1 MTGEQYAY
9 TGSPHT
15 AGEQYAGQRHAT
27 GVPIPP
33 QTAGVSASASAARGY
48 GALLNTHRHPH
59 STAQGHYTPTSG
71 PVPPLPQH
79 YAVGNSPRRLSNA
92 PSDPSDKVYAG
103 PIRAGPAN
111 NSHSSDDTS
120 EDEIESLR
128 RAMGS
133 DSRAV
138 QRQHLRREQT
148 RSSDVPSSPA
158 TQGTS
163 LSNAGMMSA
172 APGAAGLAQAVPGQ
186 GPVQGYTA
194 DISPTVQQKYTTTG
208 MYAYPTTTMTQQTYT
223 HAHYSHYPPRQYP
236 PLQHPPLQHTQQQ
249 HPQQLPP
256 MASAYAAA
264 STNPFEQSTM
274 TGSSAVHV
282 PPTVA
287 HGTTDSV
294 SHGAQ
299 AWAVSGYP
307 AASSG
312 VGESSARH
320 ESASVRSND
329 QMSGTVTDASG
340 YSQAYWPH
348 YTATYEHGLAISGA
362 AAVTTAAVVP
372 ADGYLRA
379 THHQSPTLV
388 HAQSPLR
395 AATDSPMERKNGDA
409 VPAAERERMQR
420 VAGTVSA
427 NVHVTEAGGTGVFH
441 GTAAAGPQAHAER
454 LPYSYSATALAPM
467 REMQE
472 HPQDIAPPMASTNA
486 SAAASASGMPAEA
499 MTGPSPIA
507 IQSLLN
513 SPDDKVELMQFP
525 GSEHGSVVSDGESA
539 AIRKHIANENA
550 RYRRQSGASGQA
562 PMQTP
567 EPAQKIPLAYASR
580 IPSDSMA
587 NNDSSPNSVSSYHSA
602 GYSMWQGRA
611 ETIMDFATAQQSF
624 SSADDALGP
633 AQHRSSSFFTDA
645 PVPDLPAPF
654 TASSSNA
661 AEAMRAFEATVS
673 SPEDATR
680 PVDSSEPQSSAGYG
694 YFKRRPKPV
703 SVLVQVGDTHAES
716 QVTSEQSASSN
727 GDTDSR
733 RLPENPFA
741 SGKSVRKATNES
753 LDNVLE
759 YYRTHSEEA
768 AEPSPFELPSHPNR
782 RVGQGLSLVSLDRV
796 PASPLYQRTSV
807 SSPIDKPSSSK
818 RTNVSQWAA
827 RRTEA
832 TLDSSGSDDSMLP
845 LARGQSSPIAF
856 DFARRAQGAIH
867 TPCDSAVMGVNPWR
881 QSDVY
886 SMLDDLPEPDDLE
899 LPASAA
905 IGTVGGQPMYP
916 EIPSDDHMVQMED
929 LDGFDELSDIVD
941 LSTAQDSDYGYSGS
955 NDSTDSFGE
964 PIEHEAGMLA
974 SRDRTLAPHSMLHS
988 EPARSA
994 VARLADDF
1002 ARVGMTAP
1010 SDAAAD
1016 RALLSGRTNAS
1027 TLTTSSAGNAEAAV
1041 EPTGDSTH
1049 AAPANGAR
1057 ERNTV
1062 NDLPLEI
1069 MEIASELELALA
1081 REQEDYF
1088 TDNDPTQPTLDPT
1101 ILQSLGRAVH
1111 QQCTLQRQQLQ
1122 RRKSNMQLGLGT
1134 TDIIAEEPVYA
1145 DHEQA
1150 LRAMLSEVSQYFE
1163 QSGLSLVFP
1172 FAAKWV
1178 NWLTRHPDRPFPW
1191 RKEDPDDEL
1200 RGSGDDDA
1208 SSESSFGGEPVLS
1221 RALPPDDVLSV
1232 AMIPMSKRRP
1242 ARVTDIVTQEK
1253 RRGINAHWQYYSVIN
1268 QIVTVASTIYHRL
1281 NVNDHKPVAHE
1292 LAALYQFLG
1301 GDFKKYKVR
1310 IESMFDAVKRSQQV
1324 DGGLGVHVNA
1334 LQDTMCCIITDAL
1347 YSANRVVPNKENV
1360 RARAEP
1366 RAEPYSFAV
1375 ATLKGLPTQPI
1386 VRYLTR
1392 EMRVANSRRR
1402 GLGTL
1407 SRNTSMGHMR
1417 HPIYQVPPVPPLP
1430 LADTHSQNK
1439 ASVGSKQSTSYE

>member
-1 MTGEQYAY
+1 MAGEQYAY

-59 STAQGHYTPTSG
+59 STAQGHYMPTSR

-92 PSDPSDKVYAG
+92 PSDPSDKVHAG

-138 QRQHLRREQT
+138 QRQHLRREHT

-172 APGAAGLAQAVPGQ
+172 APGVAGLAQAVPGQ

-194 DISPTVQQKYTTTG
+194 DILPSVQQKYTTAG
-208 MYAYPTTTMTQQTYT
+208 MYAYPTTTMAPQAYT
-223 HAHYSHYPPRQYP
+223 HAHYSHYPSRQYP
-236 PLQHPPLQHTQQQ
+236 QNYPPQPHPQQQHTQQF
-249 HPQQLPP
+249 PS
-256 MASAYAAA
+256 MAGAYAAV
-264 STNPFEQSTM
+264 STNPFAQSTM
-274 TGSSAVHV
+274 TGSSAAHV

-307 AASSG
+307 TASSG
-312 VGESSARH
+312 VAESSARH

-348 YTATYEHGLAISGA
+348 YNATYEHGLAISGA
-362 AAVTTAAVVP
+362 PAATAAAEP
-372 ADGYLRA
+372 ADGYLRTA
-379 THHQSPTLV
+379 HHQSPTLV

-409 VPAAERERMQR
+409 VPAAERELMQR

-427 NVHVTEAGGTGVFH
+427 NTHVTEAGTGASHGTG
-441 GTAAAGPQAHAER
+441 AAAGPQAHAER
-454 LPYSYSATALAPM
+454 LPYSYSATALTPM

-513 SPDDKVELMQFP
+513 SPEDKVELMRFP
-525 GSEHGSVVSDGESA
+525 SSEHGSVVSDGESA

-562 PMQTP
+562 PMQIP
-567 EPAQKIPLAYASR
+567 EPAQKIPLTYASR
-580 IPSDSMA
+580 IPSDSIA

-654 TASSSNA
+654 TASSANA

-673 SPEDATR
+673 SPEDAAR

-716 QVTSEQSASSN
+716 QVSSQQSAASSN
-727 GDTDSR
+727 DDTDSR
-733 RLPENPFA
+733 QLPENPFA
-741 SGKSVRKATNES
+741 SGKSARKATNES
-753 LDNVLE
+753 LENVLE
-759 YYRTHSEEA
+759 YYRTHSEDA
-768 AEPSPFELPSHPNR
+768 SEPSPFELPSHPNR

-796 PASPLYQRTSV
+796 PSSPLYQRTSV

-818 RTNVSQWAA
+818 RTTSVSQWAA

-832 TLDSSGSDDSMLP
+832 TLDSSSSDDSMLP
-845 LARGQSSPIAF
+845 LTRGQSSPIAF
-856 DFARRAQGAIH
+856 DFARRAHGAIQ
-867 TPCDSAVMGVNPWR
+867 TPCDSAVMGVDPWR
-881 QSDVY
+881 PSDVY

-916 EIPSDDHMVQMED
+916 EITSDDHMLQMEE

-941 LSTAQDSDYGYSGS
+941 LSTAQDSDFEYSGS

-974 SRDRTLAPHSMLHS
+974 SRDRTLAPHSILHS

-1002 ARVGMTAP
+1002 ARAGMTAQQ
-1010 SDAAAD
+1010 SDAAVD

-1027 TLTTSSAGNAEAAV
+1027 TLTTSSAGNAEATV
-1041 EPTGDSTH
+1041 EATGDSTH
-1049 AAPANGAR
+1049 TVPANGVR
-1057 ERNTV
+1057 EKPLV

-1134 TDIIAEEPVYA
+1134 TDDTVVEEPVYT

-1200 RGSGDDDA
+1200 RDDDA

-1281 NVNDHKPVAHE
+1281 SVNDHTPVAHE

-1301 GDFKKYKVR
+1301 GDFKKYKAR
-1310 IESMFDAVKRSQQV
+1310 IETMFDAVKRSQQT
-1324 DGGLGVHVNA
+1324 DGGLGAHVEE
-1334 LQDTMCCIITDAL
+1334 LQDTMSSIITDAL
-1347 YSANRVVPNKENV
+1347 YSANRVVPNKETTRV
-1360 RARAEP
+1360 RAEP

-1402 GLGTL
+1402 GLATL

-1430 LADTHSQNK
+1430 DVHSHK
-1439 ASVGSKQSTSYE
+1439 ASDVGSKRSITSYE